1 MGKAIERLTFNV
13 AIARLMELTPRARS
27 AQAKQVLVRLLAP
40 LAPYLAE
47 ELWHRLGEP
56 YSVHEQPWPTY
67 DEGALASELVTLVV
81 QVDGAVRGRVEVA
94 AGMPERAAIAAA
106 TAAVAE
112 AIGGREVVRTI
123 HVPDRLVNLVTARAG
138 VIP

>member
-1 MGKAIERLTFNV
+1 
-13 AIARLMELTPRARS
+13 
-27 AQAKQVLVRLLAP
+27 
-40 LAPYLAE
+40 
-47 ELWHRLGEP
+47 
-56 YSVHEQPWPTY
+56 
-67 DEGALASELVTLVV
+67 
-81 QVDGAVRGRVEVA
+81 
-94 AGMPERAAIAAA
+94 MPERAAIAAA

>member
-1 MGKAIERLTFNV
+1 
-13 AIARLMELTPRARS
+13 
-27 AQAKQVLVRLLAP
+27 
-40 LAPYLAE
+40 
-47 ELWHRLGEP
+47 
-56 YSVHEQPWPTY
+56 VHEQPWPTY

-123 HVPDRLVNLVTARAG
+123 HVPDRLVNLVTA
-138 VIP
+138 